1 MKQVILMLNY
11 TNLNDVEFEAL
22 CQDIMQRKLGIR
34 LQRFAPGR
42 DGGVDLTDDAALHNI
57 VVQVKHYMG
66 TSTSGLIRSLKA
78 ELPKVK
84 RLKPKQYYI
93 CCSKKLSDP
102 SIAGLYQHFAD
113 YMDSSWN
120 IVPLTEIDNFLKQQE
135 NRDILRKHFKLWL
148 DDMGILN
155 ELHNDEIF
163 VDCDVLMAD
172 AEVKQHRFVR
182 TAVFDKALDIL
193 EKDRTLCIIGDP
205 GVGKTI
211 TSQMLVL
218 HYAALGYRVRYTTD
232 VTDLTSLKKSLQR
245 DKKVKEVILLDDC
258 FGQAYFEM
266 KFPQSKELVHLIRHV
281 RLCPNKLLI
290 FNSRITIFQEAR
302 ARQRELNES
311 LEQKEFQVHV
321 LDMNQMSLEEKAKIL
336 YNHLAF
342 SGIPKEYFRNIQKDK
357 HYQTIVR
364 HPNYNPRIIEYV
376 CSPNRYET
384 VQAYQF
390 YDLIYR
396 HLCNPQQIW
405 ADEYDDRLQ
414 TADRIL
420 LQPIYSMTK
429 TTVSAELVHRCFVR
443 RLADQPGIDQTVDQY
458 SRSLKRL
465 NDNFVRQLDN
475 DGTLVLSMLNPS
487 VNDFLD
493 NRLQPGTGEHGALMR
508 SICCEKQIQRLLP
521 WNEQLPFAV
530 ELLKSGRIDSFIFE
544 EPHHRTR
551 FIARCILAS
560 GLCMAQYQK
569 DLNTFLGTAIEPFY
583 WYGMDQ
589 DERADIIKRL
599 CVPSFWEYYQLKTY
613 FLKNN
618 YLRNYLCH
626 FDLEGMVLAVR
637 SMDPYFQ
644 GDDEA
649 TFFVTQAED
658 ALRKGIS
665 SFCLVDASDY
675 DSYCHY
681 LSDES
686 VSTMVSSFED
696 CIWEQVT
703 DDLIDALED
712 LPERLQYLEAD
723 QFFSKVEIYGAEEIV
738 KSYLDELD
746 YDYSFDK
753 DEDANCEMDPVDA
766 IFQR

>member
-1 MKQVILMLNY
+1 MPNY
-11 TNLNDVEFEAL
+11 SNLNDMEFEAL
-22 CQDIMQRKLGIR
+22 CQDVMSRRLGVQLR
-34 LQRFAPGR
+34 RFAAGR
-42 DGGVDLTDDAALHNI
+42 DGGVDLTDDAAQHNI
-57 VVQVKHYMG
+57 VVQVKHYMK
-66 TSTSGLIRSLKA
+66 TSTSGLIRTLKT
-78 ELPKVK
+78 ELPKVNA
-84 RLKPKQYYI
+84 LKPKQYFI
-93 CCSKKLSDP
+93 CCSKELSDP
-102 SIAGLYQHFAD
+102 SIKGLYQHFAA

-120 IVPLTEIDNFLKQQE
+120 IVTLTEIDDFLKKPE
-135 NRDILRKHFKLWL
+135 NRDILEKHFKLWL
-148 DDMGILN
+148 DDTGILQQ
-155 ELHNDEIF
+155 LCNDDIF
-163 VDCDVLMAD
+163 VDCEVLLADVEAR
-172 AEVKQHRFVR
+172 QHRFVR
-182 TAVFDKALDIL
+182 TRIFDQALEIL
-193 EKDRTLCIIGDP
+193 DKGQTLCIIGDP
-205 GVGKTI
+205 GVGKSI

-245 DKKVKEVILLDDC
+245 DKNAKEVILLDDC

-266 KFPQSKELVHLIRHV
+266 KSSQSTELVQLIRYV
-281 RLCPNKLLI
+281 RLHPNKLLI
-290 FNSRITIFQEAR
+290 LNSRITIFQEAR
-302 ARQRELNES
+302 ARQRVLNES
-311 LEQKEFQVHV
+311 LEQKEFQIRT
-321 LDMNQMSLEEKAKIL
+321 LDLNQMSSVEKAKIL

-342 SGIPKEYFRNIQKDK
+342 SGIPKAYFRNLQKDRR
-357 HYQTIVR
+357 YRRIVH

-376 CSPNRYET
+376 CNPIRYET
-384 VQAYQF
+384 VKPNLF
-390 YDLIYR
+390 FKFVCR
-396 HLCNPQQIW
+396 HLDNPQQIW

-414 TADRIL
+414 PVDRIL
-420 LQPIYSMTK
+420 LQTIYSMTK
-429 TTVSAELVHRCFVR
+429 NTVSADLVHRCFVR
-443 RLADQPGIDQTVDQY
+443 RLAELPGIDQTVDQY

-475 DGTLVLSMLNPS
+475 DSTLVLSMLNPS

-493 NRLQPGTGEHGALMR
+493 NRLQIGTGEHGALMR

-569 DLNTFLGTAIEPFY
+569 DLNTFLGTVIEPFY

-618 YLRNYLCH
+618 YLLNYLCH

-644 GDDEA
+644 NDDEA
-649 TFFVTQAED
+649 VFFVSQAED

-665 SFCLVDASDY
+665 SFCLVDAADY
-675 DSYCHY
+675 DTYCDY
-681 LSDES
+681 LSEES
-686 VSTMVSSFED
+686 VSSMVSAFED

-703 DDLIDALED
+703 DDLVDALEG
-712 LPERLQYLEAD
+712 LPKHFQHLEAD
-723 QFFSKVEIYGAEEIV
+723 QFFSEVDIYGAEEIV
-738 KSYLDELD
+738 KSYLEDLD
-746 YDYSFDK
+746 YDDSFHK
-753 DEDANCEMDPVDA
+753 DDDIHSEMDPVDA
-766 IFQR
+766 IFLR